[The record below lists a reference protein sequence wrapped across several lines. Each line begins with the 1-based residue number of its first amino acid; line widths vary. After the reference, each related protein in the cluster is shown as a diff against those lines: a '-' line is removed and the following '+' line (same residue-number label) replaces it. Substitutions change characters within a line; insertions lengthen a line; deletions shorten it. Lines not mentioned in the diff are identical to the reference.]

1 MQWTITITGN
11 REEMNEALKAAREIM
26 GGQPTVSGEGA
37 ATYAL
42 SQPVTAPQQE
52 QPKQQAYTPAAQ
64 PTQQQAQYPQGVPT
78 QQPYQPP
85 QQYQQQTFPQP
96 DQQQAPAQQQ
106 QAPTQAPQ
114 GAVPTSAS
122 QYTLE
127 QLAVAATQLMD
138 AGRQQELVNMLNQ
151 SFGVQALTQLPK
163 EQYGA
168 FATKLREMG
177 AKI

>member
-1 MQWTITITGN
+1 MQWTITITGT

-26 GGQPTVSGEGA
+26 GGQPTVSGEVSS
-37 ATYAL
+37 TYAP
-42 SQPVTAPQQE
+42 SQPAAAPQQE
-52 QPKQQAYTPAAQ
+52 QPQQQAYTPPAQ
-64 PTQQQAQYPQGVPT
+64 PAQQQPQYPQGVPT
-78 QQPYQPP
+78 QQPYQQQP
-85 QQYQQQTFPQP
+85 QQYQPPFPQP
-96 DQQQAPAQQQ
+96 DQQQAPTQQQ

-138 AGRQQELVNMLNQ
+138 AGRQQELVNMLNH